1 MSTTHIRVYLFS
13 DSIGYLNKNENI
25 IKNIA
30 DDHKIKITLIKKKKN
45 SYFAIEGRYESVHK
59 ARIIIQ
65 DIEREYYKEL
75 SNKGP
80 ISKNT

>member
-1 MSTTHIRVYLFS
+1 MSTHIRVFLFN
-13 DSIGYLNKNENI
+13 DSTNYLNKNENI

-30 DDHKIKITLIKKKKN
+30 DDHKIKMILIKKKIN
-45 SYFAIEGRYESVHK
+45 SYFAIEGKYESVHK

-75 SNKGP
+75 SNNVRV
-80 ISKNT
+80 SKNI

>member
-1 MSTTHIRVYLFS
+1 MSTHIRVYLFNE
-13 DSIGYLNKNENI
+13 SIIYLNKNENN

-30 DDHKIKITLIKKKKN
+30 NDHRIKITFIKKKIN

-75 SNKGP
+75 SNNVGV
-80 ISKNT
+80 SKKI

>member
-1 MSTTHIRVYLFS
+1 MSTHIRVYLFNE
-13 DSIGYLNKNENI
+13 SINYLNKNENI

-30 DDHKIKITLIKKKKN
+30 DDHKIKMILIKKKIN
-45 SYFAIEGRYESVHK
+45 SYFAIEGKYESVHK

-75 SNKGP
+75 SNNVRV
-80 ISKNT
+80 SKNI